1 MWFSTAVVPD
11 PTALPLAVLVV
22 ICAVMIEAA
31 IIDGWKLKVP
41 NWLTYNFLGAGI
53 LYWTVTSGWA
63 GFQFAMLGFLAGF
76 VLYPLCLVGGMGA
89 GDVKLLFGIGA
100 WTGWY
105 ATLVI
110 FALCAVVGGIMA
122 VIMMAREG
130 QLAHRLLNLQI
141 ILSEWWSLKNP
152 ENLEKVQASALE
164 RKQADLK
171 KKMLLPYGI
180 PMVIAA
186 VSYLSYIW
194 VDANG
199 LSSARAAVPTVTA
212 STGGQPITPST
223 MGPALRSTS
232 TPSVARDV
240 PSESSSS
247 AESAVGSEPAASSPS
262 TEAADARS

>member
-1 MWFSTAVVPD
+1 MLFSAAVMPA
-11 PTALPLAVLVV
+11 PAALPLAVLVV

-53 LYWTVTSGWA
+53 LYWTVTSGWD

-110 FALCAVVGGIMA
+110 FAICAVVGGIMA
-122 VIMMAREG
+122 IIMMAREG
-130 QLAHRLLNLQI
+130 QLAQRLLNFQV
-141 ILSEWWSLKNP
+141 ILSEWKSLGNP

-164 RKQADLK
+164 RKHSDLK

-186 VSYLSYIW
+186 VGYLGYIW

-199 LSSARAAVPTVTA
+199 SSLARAATPTTTA
-212 STGGQPITPST
+212 SADGQTTTPGA
-223 MGPALRSTS
+223 MGPALRSTPPVVENVS
-232 TPSVARDV
+232 SP
-240 PSESSSS
+240 SSSS
-247 AESAVGSEPAASSPS
+247 AKPAVETQSTATSSS
-262 TEAADARS
+262 TEATQPRS